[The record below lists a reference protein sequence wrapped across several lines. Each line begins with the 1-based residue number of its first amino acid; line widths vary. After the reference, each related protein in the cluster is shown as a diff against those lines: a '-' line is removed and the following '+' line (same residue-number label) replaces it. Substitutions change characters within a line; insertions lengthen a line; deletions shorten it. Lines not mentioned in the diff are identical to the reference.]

1 MIYLYRV
8 CLEPPKVGESP
19 IMQTVVVC
27 PLAKE
32 RDINS
37 VEDGW
42 LA

>member
-1 MIYLYRV
+1 MGKHPV
-8 CLEPPKVGESP
+8 
-19 IMQTVVVC
+19 MQTMMVVWL
-27 PLAKE
+27 LAKE